1 MAVSVRELTLRFLLL
16 ALLWWVL
23 TEGDA
28 AALGFGLPVILLA
41 LWASHL
47 LAGDR
52 QETWTLTGLLSF
64 LPFFFYASLR
74 GGLDVARRVY
84 DPRLPIS
91 PAICEFS
98 LHLPPGPARIFLANT
113 ISLLPGTCS
122 VYLQAEGRLL
132 VHALDD
138 SRPLEGSL
146 RQVERRVARLFGL
159 PLAGSRQEDADA

>member
-1 MAVSVRELTLRFLLL
+1 MAAWFRELTLRFLLL
-16 ALLWWVL
+16 TLVWWIL
-23 TEGDA
+23 TEGDS

-41 LWASHL
+41 LGAGHL
-47 LAGDR
+47 LAVDR
-52 QETWTLTGLLSF
+52 QKTWTLAGLLSF

-98 LHLPPGPARIFLANT
+98 LHLPPGPARVFLANT

-122 VYLQAEGRLL
+122 VSLQAEGRLL

-138 SRPLEGSL
+138 SRALEESL
-146 RQVERRVARLFGL
+146 RRVERRVAALFGL
-159 PLAGSRQEDADA
+159 TLASKGREEANA

>member
-1 MAVSVRELTLRFLLL
+1 MVACFWELTLRFLLL
-16 ALLWWVL
+16 TVLWWIL

-47 LAGDR
+47 LAADR
-52 QETWTLTGLLSF
+52 QKTWTLGGLLPF

-91 PAICEFS
+91 PVICDFP
-98 LHLPPGPARIFLANT
+98 LRLPPGPARVFLANT

-122 VYLQAEGRLL
+122 VSLQAEGRLL

-138 SRPLEGSL
+138 SGPLEESL
-146 RQVERRVARLFGL
+146 RQVESRVAHLFGL
-159 PLAGSRQEDADA
+159 TLAGKNGEDAHE